1 MFVGID
7 QPIEQPDDE
16 LDKPHEECGVFGI
29 CAPGRGVARHAFFAL
44 YALQHRGQEAAG
56 IVTCDG
62 TVAHVHKGMGLVSQV
77 FNEENLHYLQGHLA
91 IGHTRYS
98 TTGAPKLRNTQPYVI
113 ETLDGPLAIA
123 HNGNLINAPQ
133 LRRELLERG
142 VGLSTSS
149 DSEVILHLLAG
160 AGSADYA
167 TRIRIMMA
175 RAEGAYALT
184 ILTRDAIYGVRDPWG
199 LRPLVLGKLTDGALD
214 GVTDGA
220 AGGTAKGRG
229 SKEAAKP
236 ALVSNGALGGSQF
249 AGYVLASESCAFAT
263 IGAEAV
269 REIQPGEIIRID
281 ARGYEI
287 MQGAPA
293 QKLAFCTFEQIYFA
307 RPDTIFRGQ
316 LVHQTRQKLGK
327 QLAKEAP
334 ANADIVVPVP
344 DSGTPHAIGYAQKS
358 GIPYSEGLIKSRYIG
373 RTFIQPS
380 DELRKVGVAM
390 KFNPLPENLK
400 GKRIVLVDD
409 SIVRGNTSGPLI
421 RMLRNAGAKEVHVRV
436 ACPPIKFPCF
446 MGVDMASMQELIAAN
461 KSLDEICDHIGAD
474 SLAYLSIDGLMKA
487 LKMTDG
493 YCNACFTGEYPF
505 STPIPLIELQEKE
518 KFVHV
523 WGN

>member
-1 MFVGID
+1 MSSD
-7 QPIEQPDDE
+7 R

-29 CAPGRGVARHAFFAL
+29 YAPGRDVARHAFFAL
-44 YALQHRGQEAAG
+44 YGLQHRGQEAAG

-62 TVAHVHKGMGLVSQV
+62 AVAHVHKGMGLVSQV
-77 FNEENLHYLQGHLA
+77 FNEENLHYLQGYLG

-113 ETLDGPLAIA
+113 ETLEGPLAIA

-160 AGSADYA
+160 AGSPDYA

-199 LRPLVLGKLTDGALD
+199 LRPLVMGKLSDGAS
-214 GVTDGA
+214 GEGA
-220 AGGTAKGRG
+220 N
-229 SKEAAKP
+229 SQ
-236 ALVSNGALGGSQF
+236 NGDSIDRTSRTGA

-263 IGAEAV
+263 IGAETV
-269 REIQPGEIIRID
+269 REIQPGEIVRID

-307 RPDTIFRGQ
+307 RPDSIFNGQ

-327 QLAKEAP
+327 QLAKESP

-380 DELRKVGVAM
+380 NELRKVGVAM

-409 SIVRGNTSGPLI
+409 SIVRGNTSGPLV

-461 KSLDEICDHIGAD
+461 MSLDEICEHIGAD
-474 SLAYLSIDGLMKA
+474 SLAYLSIGGLMKA
-487 LKMTDG
+487 LKAADG

-518 KFVHV
+518 KFVNV